1 MKNFSSWLIAIF
13 AFMYWGL
20 RLVGTVMSSL
30 GNDFMFVPSD
40 LTMEV
45 TILFVSFICICF
57 IIKRRLWATLIY
69 LAGQYIYFAPSFI
82 SHFMQITEGTLDITM
97 YMTVLFEFIGLIDFA
112 LRRDPTEVYL
122 FGSAASSSHYL
133 LGQNVWNE
141 YMFIFNPETKKIT
154 LAIDGKPANSWLI
167 FGKYKIPLR
176 LNGKS
181 TFK

>member
-57 IIKRRLWATLIY
+57 IIKRKLWATLIY

-97 YMTVLFEFIGLIDFA
+97 YMTVLFEFIGLI
-112 LRRDPTEVYL
+112 
-122 FGSAASSSHYL
+122 
-133 LGQNVWNE
+133 
-141 YMFIFNPETKKIT
+141 
-154 LAIDGKPANSWLI
+154 
-167 FGKYKIPLR
+167 IPLAALFDVLLDKNR
-176 LNGKS
+176 KAHPTDKKTDWFYKNKDFDRKLDDRADKNNYR
-181 TFK
+181 TL

>member
-13 AFMYWGL
+13 AFTYWGL

-97 YMTVLFEFIGLIDFA
+97 YMTVLFEFIGLI
-112 LRRDPTEVYL
+112 
-122 FGSAASSSHYL
+122 
-133 LGQNVWNE
+133 
-141 YMFIFNPETKKIT
+141 
-154 LAIDGKPANSWLI
+154 
-167 FGKYKIPLR
+167 IPLAALFDVLFDKNR
-176 LNGKS
+176 KAHPTDKKTDWFYKNKDFDRKLDDRADKNNYR
-181 TFK
+181 TL

>member
-45 TILFVSFICICF
+45 TILFISFICICF

-97 YMTVLFEFIGLIDFA
+97 YMTVLFEFIGLI
-112 LRRDPTEVYL
+112 
-122 FGSAASSSHYL
+122 
-133 LGQNVWNE
+133 
-141 YMFIFNPETKKIT
+141 
-154 LAIDGKPANSWLI
+154 
-167 FGKYKIPLR
+167 IPLAALFDVLLDKNR
-176 LNGKS
+176 KAHPTDKKTDWFYKNKDFDRKLDDRADKNNYR
-181 TFK
+181 TL